1 MHDPVVTAYVAWSFG
16 GLVAGLIVLL
26 IYTIAM
32 IYATAKGDRDNE

>member
-32 IYATAKGDRDNE
+32 IYATAKGDREDE

>member
-16 GLVAGLIVLL
+16 GIVAGLIVLL

-32 IYATAKGDRDNE
+32 IYATARGESEDE